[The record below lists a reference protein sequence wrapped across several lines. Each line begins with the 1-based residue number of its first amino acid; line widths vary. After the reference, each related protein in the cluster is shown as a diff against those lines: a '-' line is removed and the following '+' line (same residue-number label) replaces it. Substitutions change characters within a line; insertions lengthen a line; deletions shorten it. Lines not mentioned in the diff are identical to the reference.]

1 MPDHENSLGGET
13 FSGEEQRDPA
23 EQSLGDGVTMLTNQ
37 WLFRSLMSLIITGML
52 NVTVCESRETGSPL
66 RVRVMTFNILAGG
79 NHAPTIGFPNNKFDG
94 SRKDDIARVI
104 LTTKADV
111 VGIQEDDRTDGLF
124 NELGK
129 GWHRAGSIYAKYP
142 LTPVA
147 GGVRV
152 HLPQKQ
158 SMVLVNAHWWP
169 TGGYGPELVQARM
182 KLNDISE
189 DLNEFESEI
198 LKATAGIANGARGYL
213 SLIRKITPLIAAG
226 ETVVVTGD
234 FNEPSHEDW
243 NSAASGMDRWVKN
256 TSGRP
261 LRFKIAWAG
270 SVAIAKA
277 GLKDAYRTVHPDPSK
292 KPGNTW
298 TPPYPD
304 GLTGRQ
310 PYADQVLDRI
320 DRVHFAGPNIRVVDA
335 VVIGES
341 AKTSETV
348 HEGPWVSDHRA
359 VVAEFEFIEKADS
372 RE

>member
-1 MPDHENSLGGET
+1 VNFICSTQNLET
-13 FSGEEQRDPA
+13 DTTFTVS
-23 EQSLGDGVTMLTNQ
+23 TMRVKK
-37 WLFRSLMSLIITGML
+37 WLFRSVMPLIITGML
-52 NVTVCESRETGSPL
+52 IVTVCESHETGTPL

-79 NHAPTIGFPNNKFDG
+79 NHAPTIGFPNSKFGG

-111 VGIQEDDRTDGLF
+111 VGIQEDDPSDGLF
-124 NELGK
+124 NALGT
-129 GWHRAGSIYAKYP
+129 GWHRVGSVYAKYP
-142 LTPVA
+142 LTPVD

-152 HLPQKQ
+152 HLPLNQ
-158 SMVLVNAHWWP
+158 SMVVVNAHWWP

-182 KLNDISE
+182 KLNNISK
-189 DLNEFESEI
+189 DLNQFEKEI
-198 LKATAGIANGARGYL
+198 LNATSGIANGTRGY
-213 SLIRKITPLIAAG
+213 STLIRQIKPFIAAG
-226 ETVVVTGD
+226 ETVIVTGD

-243 NSAASGMDRWVKN
+243 NSATSGMDRWAKN

-270 SVAIAKA
+270 SVALAKA
-277 GLKDAYRTVHPDPSK
+277 GLKDAYRSIYPNPAK

-320 DRVHFAGPNIRVVDA
+320 DRIHFFGPNIRVVGA
-335 VVIGES
+335 GVIGEN
-341 AKTSETV
+341 AETSETV
-348 HEGPWVSDHRA
+348 LKGPWVSDHRA
-359 VVAEFEFIEKADS
+359 VVAEFEFIENADS
-372 RE
+372 R

>member
-1 MPDHENSLGGET
+1 MPDHEDSLGGET
-13 FSGEEQRDPA
+13 FSGEELQYPA
-23 EQSLGDGVTMLTNQ
+23 EQSLGDGATMRTNQ
-37 WLFRSLMSLIITGML
+37 WLFRSVMSLIITGML

-129 GWHRAGSIYAKYP
+129 GWHRVGSVYAKYP

-158 SMVLVNAHWWP
+158 SIVVVNAHWWP

-198 LKATAGIANGARGYL
+198 LKATAGIASGARGYL
-213 SLIRKITPLIAAG
+213 SLIRKINPLIAAG

-243 NSAASGMDRWVKN
+243 NSATFGMDRWVKN

-335 VVIGES
+335 VVVGES
-341 AKTSETV
+341 AKSSETV